1 MSVPEQLRVQE
12 RSSGPRPGLKHGI
25 MLFDIGDAASSV
37 MSCALDLPGTGLL
50 AIVGAGGKT
59 SLMFRLAAELTA
71 GGARVA
77 CTTTTRIFPP
87 APDQARLILEK
98 DNARFLEECRE
109 TANQSRP
116 ACLAWAAEGAKLRGL
131 TTSFINDLVEMRIF
145 DWILV
150 EADGARRLPIKAP
163 ADHEPV
169 IPACSTHV
177 LAVAGLTAIGTPLD
191 EQHVCRSERYAK
203 LSGLALGD
211 LVTPASVARLC
222 THPKGM
228 FKCAPSEAVRLLWLN
243 QADVPGA
250 FERGREILRL
260 LCEEGSLPH
269 RAVLG
274 AANHHP
280 CVQEVWS

>member
-1 MSVPEQLRVQE
+1 MSVPERGP
-12 RSSGPRPGLKHGI
+12 GPRPGPKHGI
-25 MLFDIGDAASSV
+25 MPFDIGGVSSSV
-37 MSCALDLPGTGLL
+37 MSRALDLPGTGLL

-59 SLMFRLAAELTA
+59 SLMFRLATELTA

-87 APDQARLILEK
+87 APDQVRLILGE

-116 ACLAWAAEGAKLRGL
+116 ACLAWAEEGAKLRGL
-131 TTSFINDLVEMRIF
+131 TTGFIHDLYRMRIF

-177 LAVAGLTAIGTPLD
+177 LAVVGLTAIGAPLD
-191 EQHVCRSERYAK
+191 GQHVCRSERYAK

-211 LVTPASVARLC
+211 PVTSASVVRLC
-222 THPKGM
+222 AHPKGM
-228 FKCAPSEAVRLLWLN
+228 FKCAPAEAVRLLWLN
-243 QADVPGA
+243 QADMPGA
-250 FERGREILRL
+250 FEHGREILRL

-274 AANHHP
+274 AADHPP